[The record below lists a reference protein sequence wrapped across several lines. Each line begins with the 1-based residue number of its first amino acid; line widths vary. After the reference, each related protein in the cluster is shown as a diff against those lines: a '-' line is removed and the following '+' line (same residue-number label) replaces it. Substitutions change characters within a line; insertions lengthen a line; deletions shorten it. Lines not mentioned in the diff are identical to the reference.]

1 MSCCEGTGEAVG
13 RLGGRIPPLPPFNLG
28 GSGAHL
34 LRTNCY
40 AQLLALRPLAYTPVI
55 TIGTERLLIGLK
67 CPLMLLW
74 QPTL

>member
-1 MSCCEGTGEAVG
+1 MG

-40 AQLLALRPLAYTPVI
+40 AQLLALRPLAYTSVI
-55 TIGTERLLIGLK
+55 AVGTERFLIGLK
-67 CPLMLLW
+67 CPPMLLC
-74 QPTL
+74 QSTLY